1 MTNPASILIT
11 GTNRGIGLELARQYL
26 AAGWRVYACCRQPE
40 NAHELNR
47 LAQHSSGRLSL
58 HLLDVT
64 QERQRAALAA
74 ELAGQPLD
82 ILINNAGVYGH
93 GASVFG
99 RLDEGIWLDTLR
111 INAIAPLKL
120 MEALLGNLLL
130 GRRRIMAAITSKM
143 GSIAD
148 NTSGGSY
155 AYRSSKAALNAALA
169 SAALD
174 LESKGICVVMFNP
187 GWVKT
192 DMGGPRAEL
201 PVETCVHQLRRLIE
215 GLRPQDSGRFID
227 IDGLDVP
234 W

>member
-1 MTNPASILIT
+1 
-11 GTNRGIGLELARQYL
+11 
-26 AAGWRVYACCRQPE
+26 
-40 NAHELNR
+40 
-47 LAQHSSGRLSL
+47 
-58 HLLDVT
+58 
-64 QERQRAALAA
+64 
-74 ELAGQPLD
+74 
-82 ILINNAGVYGH
+82 
-93 GASVFG
+93 
-99 RLDEGIWLDTLR
+99 
-111 INAIAPLKL
+111 
-120 MEALLGNLLL
+120 
-130 GRRRIMAAITSKM
+130 MAAITSKM

-201 PVETCVHQLRRLIE
+201 PVETCVQQLRRLIE